1 MTCLAELFRVE
12 WDSLVTAA
20 SLSGAWS
27 KVWYYHTNESFL
39 SLRQNLFLT
48 VAFPHHP
55 SFNLTHISAIF
66 SSNAPA
72 PSGPLSKAQFGKD
85 ERTGT
90 WLVAIETANIHSLHL
105 PDHYEE
111 VIYCCSVS
119 RSEDGFTSC
128 KLTHLM
134 WFSPIRNPTL
144 QRIMQHNG
152 WYEGENS
159 TKRVIQ
165 RYRWSLWS
173 DLRQEERRWWK
184 WEGHCGCRSP
194 QSSNELPDWCEVFWV
209 TLQHTQ

>member
-12 WDSLVTAA
+12 WDSLITAA

-90 WLVAIETANIHSLHL
+90 WLVIIETANIHSLLL

-111 VIYCCSVS
+111 VICCCSVS
-119 RSEDGFTSC
+119 TSEMGFTSC

-134 WFSPIRNPTL
+134 GFSDKESSIT
-144 QRIMQHNG
+144 
-152 WYEGENS
+152 ENYAAQWL
-159 TKRVIQ
+159 IQ
-165 RYRWSLWS
+165 RERIVQREWYRDTDGVCDQIWG
-173 DLRQEERRWWK
+173 RERGGGGGERGIVGVGVHK
-184 WEGHCGCRSP
+184 ALMSFLIDVKCFG
-194 QSSNELPDWCEVFWV
+194 
-209 TLQHTQ
+209 